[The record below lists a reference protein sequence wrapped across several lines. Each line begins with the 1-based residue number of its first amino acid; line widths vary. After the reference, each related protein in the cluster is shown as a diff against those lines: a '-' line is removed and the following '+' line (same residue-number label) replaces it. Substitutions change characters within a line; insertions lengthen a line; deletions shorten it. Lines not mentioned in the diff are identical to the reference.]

1 MTEQIIQRE
10 LEALSAYLD
19 GQLSSK
25 ERTNLERLLEERADL
40 RTALD
45 GLSHTRAILRS
56 QPPLRAPRNFIL
68 TPEQAGIRTKQPAV
82 TPLFSAMRLASV
94 LASVLFILVAA
105 GDLLTGGRNPASY
118 TQAYRSLPVEAPREV
133 QEAESQFFAETQADT
148 LSSEPVEAP
157 AAAEEFVQKSVQVTQ
172 AVSED
177 AAILEA
183 PAAPSA
189 YPPPAEVFPESPG
202 LLGTTGLDSPT
213 GEPTQLPT
221 ALPTIL
227 AQKMEGE
234 QSAPEV
240 TNLAS
245 DLRSTWYLWRLM
257 EVILIFLALSSGLFA
272 YLLSRSRSV

>member
-1 MTEQIIQRE
+1 MTEQITQRE

-25 ERTNLERLLEERADL
+25 ECTNLERLLEERADL
-40 RTALD
+40 QTALD
-45 GLSHTRAILRS
+45 GLSQTRAILRS
-56 QPPLRAPRNFIL
+56 QPPLRAPRNFML
-68 TPEQAGIRTKQPAV
+68 TPEQAGIRAKQPSV

-94 LASVLFILVAA
+94 LASVLFILVVV

-118 TQAYRSLPVEAPREV
+118 TQAYRSLPVEAPMEV

-148 LSSEPVEAP
+148 LSPEPVEAP

-177 AAILEA
+177 ATILEA

-213 GEPTQLPT
+213 GTPTQLST

-234 QSAPEV
+234 QSAPVV

-257 EVILIFLALSSGLFA
+257 EVTLIFLALSSGLLA